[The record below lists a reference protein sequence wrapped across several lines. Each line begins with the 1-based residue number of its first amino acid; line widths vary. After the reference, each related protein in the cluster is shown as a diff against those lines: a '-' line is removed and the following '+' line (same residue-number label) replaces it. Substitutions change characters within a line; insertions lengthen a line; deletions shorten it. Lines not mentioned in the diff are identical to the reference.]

1 VIYSLKPT
9 QQLFSYIDFFFVAVN
24 STRTDT
30 TSLSDLKNDSSPKV
44 KEVLSESQ
52 IELSED

>member
-1 VIYSLKPT
+1 
-9 QQLFSYIDFFFVAVN
+9 LFDFFFVAVN

-30 TSLSDLKNDSSPKV
+30 TNLSDLKNDSSPKV

-52 IELSED
+52 KFSMR

>member
-1 VIYSLKPT
+1 LSFINI
-9 QQLFSYIDFFFVAVN
+9 LFLFVFFFVTVN
-24 STRTDT
+24 STDT
-30 TSLSDLKNDSSPKV
+30 TNLSDLKNDSSPKV